1 MLRAEVQLQ
10 DLRRELA
17 SLVQLEPVGSGFART
32 DIVIKEVVH
41 DSRDVV
47 PGALFCAVPGLTV
60 DGHDF
65 IEAAVGRGASAVLAE
80 RLGAT
85 NAPQLVTP
93 HVRRSMAYAAAIVHG
108 RPSRELAVFGI
119 TGTNGKTT
127 TTQLFDSIV
136 TSSGR
141 NCSVIGTLGGAHTTP
156 ESTDLQRQLR
166 ALVDQSV
173 DVVALEVSSHAL
185 DQHRVDATE
194 FAVAAFSNLTPDHLD
209 FHKDMDSYFEAK
221 IKLFDGRAGV
231 EVINIDDPWGARLAD
246 QRPDPIRV
254 SLSDVT
260 IGKESLAGT
269 RFIWRGLDAWVPL
282 PGRMNVANAL
292 MAAESARVLGLNEI
306 DIVEG
311 LASAP
316 AVPGRMQTVLSNN
329 IADIEQPRPTV
340 VVDYSHTPDS
350 IQLALATLR
359 AVAPGAQLSIVFGC
373 GGDRDQQKRPLMGR
387 AAELGAD
394 RVYLTSDNPRSEDP
408 IRIIEDALAG
418 FESREHVIVEPD
430 RKSAI
435 GRAIIDAGPD
445 DVVLIAGKGHEKTQT
460 IGADVLLFD
469 DVSIAAHMLE
479 ADTP

>member
-1 MLRAEVQLQ
+1 MQLE
-10 DLRRELA
+10 DLRRELT
-17 SLVQLEPVGSGFART
+17 SLGQLALVGSASSDAGVAIT
-32 DIVIKEVVH
+32 EVVH
-41 DSRDVV
+41 DSRDAA

-60 DGHDF
+60 DGYDF
-65 IEAAVGRGASAVLAE
+65 IGAAVGQGASAVLAE
-80 RLGAT
+80 RSAAT
-85 NAPQLVTP
+85 VAPQLVTT
-93 HVRRSMAYAAAIVHG
+93 HVRRSMAHAAAIVHR

-127 TTQLFDSIV
+127 TTQLLGSIV
-136 TSSGR
+136 TSAGR
-141 NCSVIGTLGGAHTTP
+141 NCSVIGTLGGVHTTP

-166 ALVDQSV
+166 ALVDQGV

-185 DQHRVDATE
+185 DQYRIEATE

-209 FHKDMDSYFEAK
+209 YHKNMDSYFEAK
-221 IKLFDGRAGV
+221 KQLFDGRARA
-231 EVINIDDPWGARLAD
+231 EVINVDDPWGARLAD

-254 SLSDVT
+254 SLNDVT
-260 IGKESLAGT
+260 VGQESLAGT
-269 RFIWRGLDAWVPL
+269 RFTWRGLDAWVPL

-292 MAAESARVLGLNEI
+292 MAAESARVLGLSDT

-316 AVPGRMQTVLSNN
+316 AVPGRMQTVMSSSSG
-329 IADIEQPRPTV
+329 DQKRPRPTV

-350 IQLALATLR
+350 IQMALATLR

-418 FESREHVIVEPD
+418 FESSEDVIVEPD

-435 GRAIIDAGPD
+435 ERAIIDAGPD